1 MYMCPSRILSEKEV
15 KGNIRQLEIHS
26 RTMKM
31 ILKRSREIENSA
43 FNVLDHS
50 E

>member
-1 MYMCPSRILSEKEV
+1 MCICVPLDFFQSEV
-15 KGNIRQLEIHS
+15 KGNRRQLEIHS

-31 ILKRSREIENSA
+31 IRKRSREIENSA
-43 FNVLDHS
+43 FNIRDHS